1 MENLS
6 KIIKSMNFGKD
17 NVYTDYQPDLLGL
30 CEVENKNIIS
40 MLIDKINPSKYEIAE
55 YNESQ
60 DLRGIDTCL
69 IYPREKF
76 ECLKTN
82 AYNIDFRYPSRD
94 IFEAHLKIKEN
105 DSDLFVL
112 VNHWTSR
119 RGKYETSRSIDTSNA
134 RNIIAEKCGKVVDKL
149 LKIPKE
155 EIFNMPSSIFNRDH
169 LRKLDLELNK
179 NVLLMGD
186 FNDDPYD
193 ESVIKYLNAVP
204 DINYCRE
211 WKEIF
216 ELRAREERTSVDVS
230 FRKYYL
236 EESVTLFN
244 PIIKLV
250 SEPEL
255 IGNNN
260 IESDVPGGTLY

>member
-1 MENLS
+1 
-6 KIIKSMNFGKD
+6 
-17 NVYTDYQPDLLGL
+17 
-30 CEVENKNIIS
+30 
-40 MLIDKINPSKYEIAE
+40 
-55 YNESQ
+55 
-60 DLRGIDTCL
+60 
-69 IYPREKF
+69 
-76 ECLKTN
+76 
-82 AYNIDFRYPSRD
+82 
-94 IFEAHLKIKEN
+94 
-105 DSDLFVL
+105 
-112 VNHWTSR
+112 
-119 RGKYETSRSIDTSNA
+119 
-134 RNIIAEKCGKVVDKL
+134 
-149 LKIPKE
+149 
-155 EIFNMPSSIFNRDH
+155 MPSSIFNRDH

-216 ELRAREERTSVDVS
+216 ELRTREERTSVDVS

-244 PIIKLV
+244 PTMKLV

-260 IESDVPGGTLY
+260 IEPDVPGGTLY